1 MSIKNLSDCRT
12 EADIDMS
19 VDADLEQARGLQS
32 AVVLQSKTCSIG
44 HSVEMTGVLIV
55 LEIFFSRIRKE
66 TESGLCHAGEMKM
79 FLVLP

>member
-66 TESGLCHAGEMKM
+66 SGLCHIGELKM
-79 FLVLP
+79 LLVLP